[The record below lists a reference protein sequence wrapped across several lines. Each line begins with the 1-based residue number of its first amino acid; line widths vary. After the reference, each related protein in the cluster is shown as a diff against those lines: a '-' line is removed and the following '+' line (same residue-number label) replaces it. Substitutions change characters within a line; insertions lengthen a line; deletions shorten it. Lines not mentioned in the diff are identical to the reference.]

1 MKKTAGNARPTLTKT
16 VIMRMISLPYGNNEF
31 NPEELTEFMR
41 RTGRNYIIQGQQ
53 ACRRA
58 FHSKPSSLDCWLR
71 DNYAQYPDT
80 KQAVNKLISDLI
92 ETGKFEEG
100 KFICP
105 DSKRMCKGIIIVE

>member
-1 MKKTAGNARPTLTKT
+1 MAGSARPTLTKT
-16 VIMRMISLPYGNNEF
+16 VIMRMILLPYGNNEF
-31 NPEELTEFMR
+31 NSEELKEYIR

-53 ACRRA
+53 ACRRE

-71 DNYAQYPDT
+71 DNYSQYPDT
-80 KQAVNKLISDLI
+80 KQAVNKVISDLI

-105 DSKRMCKGIIIVE
+105 DSKRMCKGIRIVE